1 MKLKRELYLWLAG
14 RLGLEAWPPGHFY
27 SALPILGAQVSAD
40 PARDLPAPGLD
51 IDLQAMRRYVGRMT
65 DQAEA
70 IAQVFSSGAYFIR
83 DNPFFSGL
91 DAVALVHAMQVHRPA
106 RVVEIGGGHSTAL
119 MLDTIDVL
127 ELQSL
132 MTCVEPYPDRLSKLR
147 RHGRLTVK
155 QQPVESLD
163 WSVFESLGAGDI
175 LFVDSSHVVKSGS
188 DVLYLIL
195 HVLPRVPVGVLVHFH
210 DIYLPD
216 DYPLEWR
223 RERRAWNESYF
234 LHAFLMHN
242 QDFEIVFTSHIA
254 AREFP
259 ADLAALGQAL
269 GSAWTGG
276 GSFWIRRIR
285 ASP

>member
-1 MKLKRELYLWLAG
+1 MKLKRDLYLWLAD

-27 SALPILGAQVSAD
+27 SALPVLGAQVSAYPD
-40 PARDLPAPGLD
+40 RAFPIPGLD
-51 IDLQAMRRYVGRMT
+51 IDLPAMRQYVGWMT

-83 DNPFFSGL
+83 ENSFFSGL

-127 ELQSL
+127 GLESL
-132 MTCVEPYPDRLSKLR
+132 VTCVEPYPVRLSKLR
-147 RHGRLTVK
+147 RHERLTVE

-163 WSVFESLGAGDI
+163 PSFFERLGGGDI
-175 LFVDSSHVVKSGS
+175 LFIDSSHVVKSGS
-188 DVLYLIL
+188 DVLFLL
-195 HVLPRVPVGVLVHFH
+195 LNVLPRLPVGVLVHFH

-259 ADLAALGQAL
+259 VDLAALGQAL
-269 GSAWTGG
+269 GSACAGG
-276 GSFWIRRIR
+276 GSCWIRRIR
-285 ASP
+285 ASA